1 MVRFSP
7 PSTTTEASHKT
18 TDALVIRK
26 LTLPGLL
33 APYNAGENMK
43 LHTATSAFALAVA
56 LGLAACDS
64 DSPTAPTATA
74 PQTGQ
79 LDRQGPNARG
89 QSLDFAVQGPLSR
102 ADAVVGSFTG
112 TFHVTKF
119 GFDEATRQ
127 LMVTGVLSGTETF
140 LDGTTATITDKVV
153 TTTATLKKGSQVS
166 STSTAYQFVGS
177 TMYQFTASCGIL
189 LLDLGPLHLDL
200 LGLVVDL
207 NEVILDITA
216 QTGANNLL
224 GNLLCAL
231 TGLLDIPGAIAG
243 IINLIGSINQLLSTI
258 GGLATPTVAPFPFD
272 VSHGTIAIL
281 RST

>member
-1 MVRFSP
+1 
-7 PSTTTEASHKT
+7 
-18 TDALVIRK
+18 
-26 LTLPGLL
+26 
-33 APYNAGENMK
+33 MK
-43 LHTATSAFALAVA
+43 LQTASSALALTVA
-56 LGLAACDS
+56 LGLAACNS
-64 DSPTAPTATA
+64 DSPTAPKANA

-79 LDRQGPNARG
+79 LDKQGPNARG

-102 ADAVVGSFTG
+102 AGEVVGNFTG

-119 GFDEATRQ
+119 GFDQATRQ
-127 LMVTGVLSGTETF
+127 LMVTGLLSGTETF
-140 LDGTTATITDKVV
+140 LDGTTVPITNQEV

-166 STSTAYQFVGS
+166 STSTPYQFAS
-177 TMYQFTASCGIL
+177 SSMYQFTASCGIL

-207 NEVILDITA
+207 NEVILNITG
-216 QTGANNLL
+216 QTGAGNLL

-243 IINLIGSINQLLSTI
+243 IINLINSINQLLGSI
-258 GGLATPTVAPFPFD
+258 GGLATPAVAPFPFD
-272 VSHGTIAIL
+272 MAHGAVAIL

>member
-1 MVRFSP
+1 
-7 PSTTTEASHKT
+7 
-18 TDALVIRK
+18 
-26 LTLPGLL
+26 
-33 APYNAGENMK
+33 MK
-43 LHTATSAFALAVA
+43 LQTATSAGALAVA
-56 LGLAACDS
+56 LGLAACNT
-64 DSPTAPTATA
+64 DSPTGPQVKA

-79 LDRQGPNARG
+79 LERQGPTSRG
-89 QSLDFAVQGPLSR
+89 QSLDMNVNGPLSR
-102 ADAVVGSFTG
+102 AGEAVGTFAG

-119 GFDEATRQ
+119 GFDQATHQ

-140 LDGTTATITDKVV
+140 TDGTTAAVTNQVV

-166 STSTAYQFVGS
+166 SSTSPTYQFAS
-177 TMYQFTASCGIL
+177 ASMYQFAASCGIL

-207 NEVILDITA
+207 NEVVLDITG
-216 QTGANNLL
+216 QTGSGNLL

-243 IINLIGSINQLLSTI
+243 IINLIDSINNLLGSI
-258 GGLATPTVAPFPFD
+258 GGLTTPAMAPIPLHM
-272 VSHGTIAIL
+272 SHGAIAIY

>member
-1 MVRFSP
+1 
-7 PSTTTEASHKT
+7 
-18 TDALVIRK
+18 
-26 LTLPGLL
+26 
-33 APYNAGENMK
+33 MK
-43 LHTATSAFALAVA
+43 LQTASSALALTMA
-56 LGLAACDS
+56 LGLAACNS
-64 DSPTAPTATA
+64 DTPTAPKANA

-79 LDRQGPNARG
+79 LDKQGPNARG

-102 ADAVVGSFTG
+102 AGEVVGNFTG

-119 GFDEATRQ
+119 GFDQATRQ
-127 LMVTGVLSGTETF
+127 LMVTGLLSGTETF
-140 LDGTTATITDKVV
+140 VDGTTAPIADQEV

-166 STSTAYQFVGS
+166 SSTSTPYQFAS
-177 TMYQFTASCGIL
+177 SSMYQFTASCGIL

-207 NEVILDITA
+207 NEVVLDITG
-216 QTGANNLL
+216 QTGAGNLL

-243 IINLIGSINQLLSTI
+243 IINLIDSINQLLGSI
-258 GGLATPTVAPFPFD
+258 GGLATPTVAPLPFD
-272 VSHGTIAIL
+272 MAHGAVPIL